1 MVKRDTILILV
12 IVALS
17 AALFYMMC
25 LKKEK
30 HERHEKYEGQ
40 DIGGTGVADPTEYQ
54 DYAGDYLGDSDVQ
67 YIDLTADHAIP
78 PYGDISESAGYGI
91 GEGLIGFGRHSSSFF
106 A

>member
-30 HERHEKYEGQ
+30 PEHYEGQ
-40 DIGGTGVADPTEYQ
+40 DIGGTGIADPTEYQ
-54 DYAGDYLGDSDVQ
+54 DYASDYLGDSDVQ

-78 PYGDISESAGYGI
+78 PYGDVSESVGYGI